1 MNNPVRIDWSAAGD
15 AELADIIEL
24 RRAIHRDPEV
34 GLHCPRTADKIRA
47 ALAGL
52 PLEIHEG
59 RSTTGLVAILR
70 PARGGTRDNGR
81 TVLLRGDHD
90 ALPMPEETG
99 LPFASTVPG
108 AMHACGHDAH
118 TAMLVGAAR
127 ALCARAEELPGTI
140 VFMFQPGEE
149 GHHGARFMIEDGLL
163 DIVRPE
169 VAFALH
175 LWPNLPAGTLWSR
188 PGPLMASADT
198 IRCTV
203 RGRGGHGAMP
213 HDCLDPVPVA
223 CEIVTALQTYIA
235 RQVPVTDPA
244 VLTIARIAAG
254 STHNVI
260 PGEVEM
266 LGTLRTLSE
275 RTREQMHDAFAR
287 IATHI
292 ALAHGAT
299 AEPSVEPGYPV
310 TVNDARAVEM
320 VREASTQLGA
330 EWQEMT
336 HPMMGAEDFSYVL
349 REVPGA
355 MTFLGAAPAGSD
367 PALNPPLHNTR
378 MVVEEAVMAR
388 GVALHCTLAERFLLH
403 GFG

>member
-1 MNNPVRIDWSAAGD
+1 MNQPSRIDWSAA
-15 AELADIIEL
+15 AEAGLPDIVGL
-24 RRAIHRDPEV
+24 RRAIHRDPEI

-52 PLEIHEG
+52 PLEIREG

-70 PARGGTRDNGR
+70 GGRDNGR

-90 ALPMPEETG
+90 ALPMQEETG
-99 LPFASTVPG
+99 LSFASEVAN

-127 ALCARAEELPGTI
+127 ALSAQREELPGTI
-140 VFMFQPGEE
+140 VFLFQPGEE
-149 GHHGARFMIEDGLL
+149 GYHGARYMMEDGLL
-163 DIVRPE
+163 DIARPE
-169 VAFALH
+169 AAFALH
-175 LWPNLPAGTLWSR
+175 LWPNLPAGTFWSR

-244 VLTIARIAAG
+244 VLTIAKIAAG
-254 STHNVI
+254 SAHNVI

-266 LGTLRTLSE
+266 LGTLRALSE
-275 RTREQMHDAFAR
+275 RTRGQMHEAFAR

-299 AEPSVEPGYPV
+299 AEPGVEPGYPV
-310 TVNDARAVEM
+310 TVNDARAVTLA
-320 VREASTQLGA
+320 REEAEALGA
-330 EWQEMT
+330 PWQEMAQ
-336 HPMMGAEDFSYVL
+336 PMMGAEDFSYVL
-349 REVPGA
+349 REIPGA
-355 MTFLGAAPAGSD
+355 MTFLGAAPEGSD
-367 PALNPPLHNTR
+367 PGANPPLHNTR
-378 MVVEEAVMAR
+378 MVVDEAVMAR
-388 GVALHCTLAERFLLH
+388 GVALHCALAERFLH
-403 GFG
+403 RGFD